1 VSARCDAAPGAMP
14 AGRRTPPAGRV
25 LSPTCTFCA
34 SLRPVMLSVSDDL
47 APHLRWSAPM
57 FNRTTSWLQHV
68 LLTAA
73 GRRRRPGQLLLAS
86 LACAPLWMACTPRS
100 SGVPSSRDDAR
111 GDMAVQ
117 DEADPYAEQRGREGN
132 YRVQSY
138 TSGTPTELVV
148 RVEAFPHE
156 GTAADGLLRGCPV
169 EVLLKPAAGGR
180 EPVWRS
186 PAVPGPTCA
195 GAKRTIESAGSVLEL
210 RYDLRRV
217 LGDSLAP
224 GAYDVLTMVGSDR
237 DPLRFRNG
245 GVYLWPDTLPPIP
258 SLAPLRFAAVA
269 RVQGG
274 APADLLV
281 EVTATN
287 TGRRRV
293 EVGFGAC
300 AVRVALYKPA
310 ASSDGALWDSSVAEA
325 CPAYSAGA
333 VLAPGESRQPGEF
346 RTEIAMGRIR
356 AAGVPPGVYDGVATL
371 RLSGGRNETAD
382 DSVRLPLGRITVP

>member
-1 VSARCDAAPGAMP
+1 
-14 AGRRTPPAGRV
+14 
-25 LSPTCTFCA
+25 
-34 SLRPVMLSVSDDL
+34 
-47 APHLRWSAPM
+47 
-57 FNRTTSWLQHV
+57 
-68 LLTAA
+68 
-73 GRRRRPGQLLLAS
+73 
-86 LACAPLWMACTPRS
+86 
-100 SGVPSSRDDAR
+100 
-111 GDMAVQ
+111 MAVQ
-117 DEADPYAEQRGREGN
+117 HEADPYASQRGRDGN

-156 GTAADGLLRGCPV
+156 GTATDGLLRGCAV
-169 EVLLKPAAGGR
+169 EVLLEPAAGGR

-186 PAVPGPTCA
+186 VAVRGPPCA
-195 GAKRTIESAGSVLEL
+195 GAKRSTESAASVLEL
-210 RYDLRRV
+210 RYDVRRV

-224 GAYDVLTMVGSDR
+224 GAYDVLTMAGSDG
-237 DPLRFRNG
+237 DPLRFRNS
-245 GVYLWPDTLPPIP
+245 GVYLWPDTLPPLP

-274 APADLLV
+274 AQADLRV

-310 ASSDGALWDSSVAEA
+310 PSSDGALWDSSVAEA

-333 VLAPGESRQPGEF
+333 VLAPGESRKPREF
-346 RTEIAMGRIR
+346 RTQIEMARVR
-356 AAGVPPGVYDGVATL
+356 AAGVPSGIYDGVATL
-371 RLSGGRNETAD
+371 RLAGGRNETVD
-382 DSVRLPLGRITVP
+382 DSVRLPLGRIIIP